1 MSSCQGME
9 FSPGWTQTK
18 IFPKHN
24 QANPLRREQKIAF
37 ASSTVESQQWA
48 ITLKCLSFVLINEPS
63 THSVNDTLHSVNW
76 IKWNCPLNT
85 KLYVKQIC
93 TPVRWSQCLHL
104 RVWPASETFSCWHCL
119 HCLQYSAQPHIS
131 HSHCR
136 MSNEWPIFWF
146 YCQLLVSFY
155 RFKSGPEQKVT
166 RKKTY
171 FLLTFPSLL
180 N

>member
-48 ITLKCLSFVLINEPS
+48 LTLKCLSFVLINEPS

-93 TPVRWSQCLHL
+93 TPMRWSQCLHL
-104 RVWPASETFSCWHCL
+104 RVWPASPVRHSPVDIVCIVYNIQPSHSSLTLTAGCPMNDRFSDSIVSCSCHFIDLKSKRW
-119 HCLQYSAQPHIS
+119 PGKRHIS
-131 HSHCR
+131 
-136 MSNEWPIFWF
+136 
-146 YCQLLVSFY
+146 Y
-155 RFKSGPEQKVT
+155 
-166 RKKTY
+166 
-171 FLLTFPSLL
+171 
-180 N
+180 